1 MNMRHTYVLSS
12 VLSGACWGGLVTL
25 IAFDM
30 APQAIWG
37 GLIFS
42 PLIGGLVGVA
52 TWGWT
57 RLSVAGRIVV
67 ALLSLYAAA
76 ALFGLGVGLYDGF
89 VLAGPDRI
97 TRAVVSQ
104 AVVGFLWGLTFLGWV
119 IVFWPLAYLNH
130 WILGRLSGAG
140 RPTST

>member
-1 MNMRHTYVLSS
+1 MTDRRTYLLLST
-12 VLSGACWGGLVTL
+12 LSGACWGGLVTA

-30 APQAIWG
+30 FPHAIWG
-37 GLIFS
+37 GLLAS
-42 PLIGGLVGVA
+42 PLIGGLVGAA
-52 TWGWT
+52 TRRWG
-57 RLSVAGRIVV
+57 RLSVAARVVV

-97 TRAVVSQ
+97 TQAVVAQ
-104 AVVGFLWGLTFLGWV
+104 AVVGFPWGLTFLGLF

-130 WILGRLSGAG
+130 WIIGRFSETA
-140 RPTST
+140 RPLNA